1 MKPSMSLAVYENGRI
16 VEDIIESVEVEE
28 YEGYVYDLSVPQ
40 YRQFVCEGVVVHNSI
55 YGWRGADIRNILEFE
70 KDYPEVKIV
79 KLEQNYRCTKK
90 ILDAANFVIANN
102 ERRKAKRL
110 WTENEEG
117 EKIKF
122 YKADTDGDEAYFIVN
137 EIKKL
142 VEEGN
147 SYRDFAI
154 LYRTNAMSRILEEKF
169 VTSSVPYK
177 VVGGLKFY
185 DRKEIR
191 DILAYLKV
199 INNPLDG
206 ISLERIINTPKR
218 GIGDATIEKLKDNA
232 REMDVS
238 LYSIL
243 LEIDAVEGIN
253 TRALNSLH
261 KFISLMN
268 YFILAKESLKVSEL
282 INEILEKTG
291 YLRELKEENTPESR
305 GRIENLQ
312 ELYSAAIEFEE
323 KSEDK
328 SLPAFLEK
336 VALVSDQD
344 QLSEAGGVTLM
355 TLHTAKGLEFPV
367 VFIAGFEEG
376 IFPHFSALEDE
387 SEMEEERR
395 LCYVGITRAKE
406 RLYLTCA
413 RQRMMFGRTMFNS
426 VSSFAEEIPEG
437 LIEDISR
444 YNNSFNR
451 VYGYENTRTSVINR
465 THNLTSPINRPIQQ
479 SSGQKKPF
487 NDEIRAGMKIKHDK
501 FGKGLV
507 IAVKEI
513 TGDKQITVHF
523 ENMGLKNLL
532 LSSAPIEKL

>member
-1 MKPSMSLAVYENGRI
+1 M
-16 VEDIIESVEVEE
+16 
-28 YEGYVYDLSVPQ
+28 
-40 YRQFVCEGVVVHNSI
+40 